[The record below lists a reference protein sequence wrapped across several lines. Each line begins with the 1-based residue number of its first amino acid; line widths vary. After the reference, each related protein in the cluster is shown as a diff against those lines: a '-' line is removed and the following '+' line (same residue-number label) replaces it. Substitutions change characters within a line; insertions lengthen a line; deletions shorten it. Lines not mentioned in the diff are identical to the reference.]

1 MHQTAPSPR
10 GSSLYVPSARGT
22 IVRLIALLLVA
33 ATLVE
38 LILLWALR

>member
-22 IVRLIALLLVA
+22 IVRLLVLMMVM

-38 LILLWALR
+38 LILLWALG